1 MRQCLL
7 FLPPPLTPHS
17 LLLTTMNLCNFDT
30 LSSPIVFCIFHD
42 SLYSQ
47 CVSLCIF
54 YIAPNSMYVVV
65 WMHFVL
71 RILAYV

>member
-30 LSSPIVFCIFHD
+30 LSSPKYSFVYHD
-42 SLYSQ
+42 SL
-47 CVSLCIF
+47 
-54 YIAPNSMYVVV
+54 
-65 WMHFVL
+65 
-71 RILAYV
+71 